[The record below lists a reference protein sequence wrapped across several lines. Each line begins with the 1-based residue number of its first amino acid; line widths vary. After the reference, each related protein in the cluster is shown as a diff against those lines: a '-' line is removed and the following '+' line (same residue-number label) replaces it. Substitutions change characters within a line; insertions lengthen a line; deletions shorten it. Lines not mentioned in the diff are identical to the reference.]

1 MAFLLGSVEIMV
13 VKLVWLQSSWIL
25 KEELIGVVLLRGNNS
40 RIERL
45 WRDDYYGVIQT
56 SYAMFYYL
64 ESKSVLGV
72 DIENDLFCIRNV
84 LLSRINNALHEFKEA
99 YNHHGLSTGKK
110 LKSLHIV
117 GEWHDEYKSTEQF
130 SSSRCIE
137 QWKLSTCQK
146 N

>member
-45 WRDDYYGVIQT
+45 WRDVYYGVIQT

-72 DIENDLFCIRNV
+72 DIENDLFCIHV

-110 LKSLHIV
+110 LKSLQIV

-130 SSSRCIE
+130 SRSRCIE